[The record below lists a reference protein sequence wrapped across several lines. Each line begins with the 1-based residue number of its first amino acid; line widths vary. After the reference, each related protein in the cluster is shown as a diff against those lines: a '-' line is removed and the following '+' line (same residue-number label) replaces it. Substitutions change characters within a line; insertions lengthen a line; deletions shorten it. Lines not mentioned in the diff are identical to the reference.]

1 MGEDA
6 TAPEGGAGFE
16 VDLSFSSGFSE
27 LMDELNMEDFF
38 GEGHGEENDQMISK
52 CVQNAI
58 VRLPLADPT
67 AQVRLVGNNVY
78 RGAVRGGSISYL
90 VHWNPPAMAASCA
103 MHGQYCCI
111 STPLVGGA
119 QQDDLVKWLADGP
132 RFRTGDDH
140 MSQVPAKCYN
150 RRLWLWLMTHDF
162 RIQANGNKFS

>member
-67 AQVRLVGNNVY
+67 AQVRLEGNNVY
-78 RGAVRGGSISYL
+78 RGAVRVGFISSPLEPARDGGILCNAWPVLLHIDSIG
-90 VHWNPPAMAASCA
+90 WGRPA
-103 MHGQYCCI
+103 G
-111 STPLVGGA
+111 
-119 QQDDLVKWLADGP
+119 
-132 RFRTGDDH
+132 
-140 MSQVPAKCYN
+140 
-150 RRLWLWLMTHDF
+150 
-162 RIQANGNKFS
+162 